1 MLIVL
6 VICYLLTVYRDH
18 HRNRCAIA
26 SLTPDID
33 FTVRMIDPLD
43 KPDEAEMPLLREI
56 VHAGRNLEPAT
67 IIANLEP
74 KLPVETIN

>member
-1 MLIVL
+1 
-6 VICYLLTVYRDH
+6 
-18 HRNRCAIA
+18 
-26 SLTPDID
+26 LTPDID
-33 FTVRMIDPLD
+33 FTMRMIDPLD